1 MTNATTT
8 TKSDRIKAQIRAE
21 MLVDYKGRPLTG
33 DALDFYNRML
43 DFMLDGVVITV
54 DTVNERITIKAPE
67 SKERLIVQR
76 SDRHDNQF
84 MAAWWSDRPEL
95 AQTRNFRGM
104 PDATARGAMMGYFK
118 AELCDAAAERAES
131 MAG

>member
-43 DFMLDGVVITV
+43 DFMLDGMVITV
-54 DTVNERITIKAPE
+54 DTVNER
-67 SKERLIVQR
+67 SNERYIVSR
-76 SDRHDNQF
+76 SDRYNNQF
-84 MAAWWSDRPEL
+84 MTVWYSDRPEI
-95 AQTRNFRGM
+95 AKNSGYRGL
-104 PDATARGAMMGYFK
+104 PSDTARESFMGYFK
-118 AELCDAAAERAES
+118 EQLLEAGANRSEA